1 MERLVEISSQ
11 PTHER
16 KGGDMHIDELMTNPH
31 NPRQISDGQLA
42 SLMKSIKEFPEMLN
56 LRPIVIDENNIVLGG
71 NMRLLACRQLGI
83 TDVPVTIAKGLTEE
97 QKKEF
102 IIKDNL
108 GFGEW
113 DWDILANEWDVVLL
127 DDWGLELPLDE
138 DEPAVIDDQST
149 DENLVGFIAD
159 MDSYVD
165 GKKKPIKC
173 VVIGKL
179 GEQTKGREI
188 VYYKTKSK

>member
-1 MERLVEISSQ
+1 
-11 PTHER
+11 
-16 KGGDMHIDELMTNPH
+16 MHIDELMTNPH

-159 MDSYVD
+159 MDSYID

-188 VYYKTKSK
+188 VYFKTKSK

>member
-11 PTHER
+11 KSHAT
-16 KGGDMHIDELMTNPH
+16 KGGDMHIDELMSNPH

-71 NMRLLACRQLGI
+71 NMRLLACRQIGI
-83 TDVPVTIAKGLTEE
+83 TDVPVVIAKGLTEE

-138 DEPAVIDDQST
+138 DEPAVIDEQTT

-188 VYYKTKSK
+188 VYFKTKSK